1 MKIVE
6 RKSLD
11 SKAAEER
18 QVVLLKTLKTNRKEK
33 KEAEEKNSKQ
43 NTKKDA
49 KINPNISIII
59 IR

>member
-11 SKAAEER
+11 SKAEEER
-18 QVVLLKTLKTNRKEK
+18 QVVLSKTLKTNRKGK
-33 KEAEEKNSKQ
+33 KRSRGKE
-43 NTKKDA
+43 KKDA
-49 KINPNISIII
+49 KTNPNISIII